1 MTSWAA
7 QNVYSVVYDEK
18 TLRLDVEGTRAARE
32 ARRAERLRK
41 AKPFD
46 EFDAEWR
53 KLRPPD
59 SVIRSYGDYPNPG
72 QGSLPGE
79 EQA

>member
-1 MTSWAA
+1 MIIPQREA
-7 QNVYSVVYDEK
+7 
-18 TLRLDVEGTRAARE
+18 LRLDAEGTQAARE
-32 ARRAERLRK
+32 ARRTERLRK

-59 SVIRSYGDYPNPG
+59 SVIRSYGNYPNPG
-72 QGSLPGE
+72 KGSLPAPE
-79 EQA
+79 DP